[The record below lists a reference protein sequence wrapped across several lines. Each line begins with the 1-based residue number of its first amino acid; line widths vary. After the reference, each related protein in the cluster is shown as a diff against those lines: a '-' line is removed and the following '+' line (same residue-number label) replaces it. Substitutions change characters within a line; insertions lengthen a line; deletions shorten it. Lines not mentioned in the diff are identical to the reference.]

1 MNIGPIQLRSPFFLA
16 PMAGYT
22 NSSMRRMCIEHG
34 ASLVYTEMVVAVHLV
49 RSPKDQR
56 WLLRYDASE
65 HPIIAQLAAAE
76 PEAATRAT
84 EIVNELGFDGVD
96 LNLGCSVRR
105 IASREAGMGSG
116 LAADPDRV
124 CEVLTAMVK
133 ASRIPVTVK
142 MRSGPDEKS
151 ETAPALAK
159 LCEDSGVAAVA
170 VHARTVRQAY
180 RGDADPA
187 VIARVKAAV
196 TIPVIASGGIRTAQD
211 AVAML
216 RATGADAV
224 MIARGAMGNPW
235 IFQHASHILATGSAP
250 PRPALAEVR
259 RVMLRHYELLFQEK
273 GRFYAN
279 LLFRKQTSYY
289 AKLAPRPKQLRQAIH
304 KAASDEDLTRIIREM
319 LA

>member
-1 MNIGPIQLRSPFFLA
+1 MNIGPIQPRSPFFLA

-22 NSSMRRMCIEHG
+22 NSSMRRICIEHG

-76 PEAATRAT
+76 AEYAARAT

-116 LAADPDRV
+116 LAAHPERV
-124 CEVLTAMVK
+124 REVLTAMVK

-142 MRSGPDEKS
+142 MRSGPDAKT

-159 LCEDSGVAAVA
+159 LCEDSGAAAVA
-170 VHARTVRQAY
+170 VHGRSAEQAY

-196 TIPVIASGGIRTAQD
+196 TVPVIASGGIRTAGD
-211 AVAML
+211 AVRML
-216 RATGADAV
+216 RDAGADAV

-235 IFQHASHILATGSAP
+235 IFRHASHILATDSAP
-250 PRPALAEVR
+250 PRPPIAELR
-259 RVMLRHYELLFQEK
+259 RVMLRHYDLLFKEK

-289 AKLAPRPKQLRQAIH
+289 AKLAPHPKQLRQAIH
-304 KAASDEDLTRIIREM
+304 GAGSETDLSPVIREM

>member
-1 MNIGPIQLRSPFFLA
+1 MNIGPIQPRSPFFLA

-22 NSSMRRMCIEHG
+22 NSSMRRICIEHG

-76 PEAATRAT
+76 AEYAARAT

-116 LAADPDRV
+116 LAAHPERV
-124 CEVLTAMVK
+124 REVLTAMVK

-142 MRSGPDEKS
+142 MRSGPDAKT

-159 LCEDSGVAAVA
+159 LCEDSGAAAVA
-170 VHARTVRQAY
+170 VHGRSAEQAY
-180 RGDADPA
+180 RG
-187 VIARVKAAV
+187 AA
-196 TIPVIASGGIRTAQD
+196 D
-211 AVAML
+211 AVRML
-216 RATGADAV
+216 RDAGADAV

-235 IFQHASHILATGSAP
+235 IFRHASHILATDSAP
-250 PRPALAEVR
+250 PRPPIAELR
-259 RVMLRHYELLFQEK
+259 RVMLRHYDLLFKEK

-289 AKLAPRPKQLRQAIH
+289 AKLAPHPKQLRQAIH
-304 KAASDEDLTRIIREM
+304 GAGSETDLSPVIREM